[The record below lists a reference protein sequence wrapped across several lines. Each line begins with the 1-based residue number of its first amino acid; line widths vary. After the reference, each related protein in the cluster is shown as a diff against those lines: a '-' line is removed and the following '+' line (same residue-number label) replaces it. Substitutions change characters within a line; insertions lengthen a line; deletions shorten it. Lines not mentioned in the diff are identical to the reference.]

1 MYNFKINGKNY
12 SYDRDISLLNY
23 LRDVLEITS
32 VKNGC
37 NQGACGTCSVII
49 DDRVM
54 KACVVKLSKIEGK
67 SVITVEGLTDR
78 EKKVY
83 SYAFGKTGAV
93 QCGFCIP
100 GMVIAAK
107 GLLDKNLS
115 PTGGEVKKAIRGNIC
130 RCTGYI
136 KIEEAILL
144 AAEIFRE
151 NKEIPEEKSK
161 GKIGEDFIRV
171 DAKVKTLGIA
181 KYVDDI
187 VVDDMVYGKAIRLP
201 VARAKIISIDKTK
214 ALKEPGVLAVYT
226 ADDIPGERYIGHLQ
240 KDWPVLIAEGE
251 ETRYIGDAVA
261 LIVTETKE
269 QLEDASKLVEII
281 YEELEPIIN
290 PFDSMKEGAYEIHG
304 LGFNQFGKHFT
315 PKNNILYNPILKRG
329 NIDKALEDA
338 DFISEH
344 DYYTP
349 FTEHAFMEPE
359 CAIGIPNGDGIKVIT
374 GGQGIYDEYREI
386 SEALGLSKEKVE
398 IQSAYV
404 GGGFGGKEDMSV
416 QHHAAVM
423 AYLLKRPVK
432 ILLSRQESINIHP
445 KRHAMYMHFKVGCD
459 KNGKILGTK
468 AQIISDTGAYASLGG
483 PVLERACTH
492 AGGPYYYENVEIEG
506 KAVYTNNPPA
516 GAFRGFGVSQSSFAM
531 EASLNELAQKVGIS
545 PWEIR
550 YRNAVRP
557 GQTLPNGQIVD
568 EGTGLIE
575 TLEACKD
582 YYYEYL
588 NKEGYYVGI
597 SSTLKNAGLGVGV
610 EDVGRCNL
618 YIDKEK
624 IHIRSSAAGI
634 GQGIQT
640 VLTQIVCETLNIEPE
655 KLIIDQPNTAITPD
669 SGTTTASRQTVF
681 AGEAAKRA
689 SLKLKE
695 DLKLYS
701 LIELDKK
708 VYTGEFSFDSD
719 PLGSSKKN
727 PVSHVAY
734 SYATQVAVLDKD
746 GKVVETLA
754 AHDVGK
760 VINPK
765 SIEGQVEGGTL
776 MSMGYALTEDF
787 PVEKGIPKVK
797 YGTLGLLRST
807 DVPKIKSV
815 FIEKNKENL
824 AYGAK
829 GIGEISSIPF
839 AAAIQNAYYNKD
851 KIFRT
856 SLPLKNTF
864 YKKGSKD
871 ETKN

>member
-1 MYNFKINGKNY
+1 MYKFKINGKGYEY
-12 SYDRDISLLNY
+12 SKDISLLTF
-23 LRDVLEITS
+23 LRDNLSITS

-37 NQGACGTCSVII
+37 NQGACGTCSVLV
-49 DDRVM
+49 DSRVM
-54 KACVVKLSKIEGK
+54 KACVVRLSKVENK
-67 SVITVEGLTDR
+67 SVITVEGLSSK
-78 EKKVY
+78 EKEIY
-83 SYAFGKTGAV
+83 TYAFGKTGAV

-107 GLLDKNLS
+107 GLIDQNPN
-115 PTGGEVKKAIRGNIC
+115 PTRDDVKKAIRGNIC
-130 RCTGYI
+130 RCTGYV
-136 KIEEAILL
+136 KIEDAILL
-144 AAEIFRE
+144 AAEIFRDNKTISKE
-151 NKEIPEEKSK
+151 NSK
-161 GKIGEDFIRV
+161 GKIGEEFVRV
-171 DAKVKTLGIA
+171 DAKVKTLGVA

-187 VVDDMVYGKAIRLP
+187 VIDEMVYGKAIRLP
-201 VARAKIISIDKTK
+201 IARAKILSIDKSK
-214 ALKEPGVLAVYT
+214 ALEHPGVLAVYT
-226 ADDIPGERYIGHLQ
+226 AEDIPGERYIGHLQ

-261 LIVTETKE
+261 LIVTKTKE
-269 QLEDASKLVEII
+269 QLKEASKLVRID
-281 YEELEPIIN
+281 YEELEPITN
-290 PFDSMKEGAYEIHG
+290 PFDSMKEGAYEIHKK
-304 LGFNQFGKHFT
+304 GFNQFGNHYI

-329 NIDKALEDA
+329 DVDKALEKA

-359 CAIGIPNGDGIKVIT
+359 CAIGIPKADGIKVIS

-386 SEALGLSKEKVE
+386 SEALGLAKEKVE

-416 QHHAAVM
+416 QHHAAIM
-423 AYLLKRPVK
+423 AFLLKRPVK
-432 ILLSRQESINIHP
+432 VLLSRQESINIHP

-531 EASLNELAQKVGIS
+531 ESALNELAEKVGIS

-550 YRNAVRP
+550 FRNAVRP
-557 GQTLPNGQIVD
+557 GQPLPNGQIA
-568 EGTGLIE
+568 EQGTAFLE

-582 YYYEYL
+582 YYYNYL
-588 NKEGYYVGI
+588 NKDQYYVGI
-597 SSTLKNAGLGVGV
+597 ASTLKNAGLGVGV

-618 YIDKEK
+618 YIDNGK

-640 VLTQIVCETLNIEPE
+640 VLTQVVCETLNISPE
-655 KLIIDQPNTAITPD
+655 KLIIDHPNTSTTPD

-681 AGEAAKRA
+681 AGEAARRA

-695 DLKLYS
+695 DLKKYDLKN
-701 LIELDKK
+701 LDKK
-708 VYTGEFSFDSD
+708 LYIGEFSFDSD
-719 PLGSSKKN
+719 PLGTKKKN
-727 PVSHVAY
+727 PISHVAY
-734 SYATQVAVLDKD
+734 SYATQVAVINKE
-746 GKVVETLA
+746 GKVVKTLA

-787 PVEKGIPKVK
+787 PLENGIPKVK
-797 YGTLGLLRST
+797 YGTLGLLRAT
-807 DVPKIKSV
+807 DVPEIKSV
-815 FIEKNKENL
+815 FIEKNNVKL

-839 AAAIQNAYYNKD
+839 VAAIQNAYYNKD
-851 KIFRT
+851 GIFRT
-856 SLPLKNTF
+856 SLPLKDTF
-864 YKKGSKD
+864 YKKGK
-871 ETKN
+871 